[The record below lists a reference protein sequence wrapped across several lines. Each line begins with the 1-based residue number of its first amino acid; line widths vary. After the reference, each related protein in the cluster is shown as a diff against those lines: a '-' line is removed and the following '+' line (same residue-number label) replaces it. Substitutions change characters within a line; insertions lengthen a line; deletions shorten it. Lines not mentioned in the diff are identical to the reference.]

1 MKRAVEAL
9 NVQFD
14 QVLVDGNCC
23 PELNNCTA
31 IVKGDLIEPAISAA
45 SIIAKVSRD
54 RQMVELDLKTRPA
67 TEIQREKEKKLQAEK
82 EARVAKKLEIPIK

>member
-1 MKRAVEAL
+1 MLAMKRAVGAL

-31 IVKGDLIEPAISAA
+31 IVKGDLIELAISAA

-54 RQMVELDLKTRPA
+54 RQMVELDA
-67 TEIQREKEKKLQAEK
+67 CHNMWSCYDWVVVVVVCQ
-82 EARVAKKLEIPIK
+82 